1 MEAQVRTL
9 SVAVILALGALALP
23 AAAQESGDEAE
34 LARLLEGRTAG
45 EPVRCINARRAR
57 DVRVVNRTAIV
68 YRVGDVL
75 FVNRPRSGAEH
86 LDRRYALVNE
96 RSSSML
102 CSSDALL
109 VTDQFSGIQKL
120 VIPGD
125 FVPYSR
131 AGE

>member
-1 MEAQVRTL
+1 MTKL
-9 SVAVILALGALALP
+9 SVAAFLGVCAIALP
-23 AAAQESGDEAE
+23 AAAQESNNEAE
-34 LARLLEGRTAG
+34 LAQLLEGRTAG

-68 YRVGDVL
+68 YRIGDIL

-96 RSSSML
+96 RSSSLL

-125 FVPYSR
+125 FVPYGR
-131 AGE
+131 ARD